1 MLLEIKKHIL
11 NFNKQQQTI
20 SIYDTIEECR
30 EKDYPYKTIEITV
43 SGKILKGYIG
53 LVDVTSPM
61 ASFKRVFLNGK
72 EYAERLYNNNKP
84 MKNYMS
90 VLYGERKSLI
100 STLEEPLPP
109 MDIINDFSNA
119 FDGSLKLKNI
129 PPLDFN
135 GLTNADIIIDNK
147 LSDMLKDCNMLTEV
161 IINNCPPSITV
172 EELRT
177 KTNAPNTINFV
188 INYREYIPSD
198 TARWGNGA
206 FGIGKYGGGN

>member
-11 NFNKQQQTI
+11 NFNKQQQII

-43 SGKILKGYIG
+43 GEKTLKGYIG

-90 VLYGERKSLI
+90 ILYGERKSLI

-109 MDIINDFSNA
+109 MDTINDFSNA
-119 FDGSLKLKNI
+119 FDGSLKLKHI
-129 PPLDFN
+129 PSLDFN
-135 GLTNADIIIDNK
+135 GLTNTDILIDNK
-147 LSDMLKDCNMLTEV
+147 LFNMLKDCNSLTEV
-161 IINNCPPSITV
+161 TINNCPPHITA

-177 KTNAPNTINFV
+177 KTNAPHTINFV
-188 INYREYIPSD
+188 VNYREYMPSD
-198 TARWGNGA
+198 TARWGIGT
-206 FGIGKYGGGN
+206 FGTGKYGGN